1 MIGVFKIIAMRQFN
15 PQGGPQNMKLHTVC
29 AAAVVA
35 LTTAFGTV
43 PLHAETPKDMA
54 VIAWQLD
61 ELITLDPAEAY
72 EFSGAELAANL
83 YDRLVYYDIENTDDI
98 KGGIAESWTVSDD
111 GKTFTFKIR
120 DGLKFHSGNPVTA
133 EDAAWSLQRV
143 VKLNKGPA
151 FILGEF
157 GLTPENVEQKVR
169 ATDPQT
175 LVFETDKTYAPSF
188 VLNNLGS
195 WVSSV
200 LDRTTVMEHEK
211 DGDLGNAWLK
221 TNEAGSGPFKLAAW
235 KPNELV
241 MLDRFEDYW
250 RGAPE
255 MKRVALRHIPESAPQ
270 RLLLEKGDAD
280 IARNLSPDDITALA
294 GNEDIRLRK
303 IPQGAIYYLGL
314 NQKNETL
321 AKPEVREALKWLV
334 DYDSIE
340 KNILQGTKVQ
350 HQSFLPAGFLGAIDD
365 KPYSYDVEKAKALLA
380 EAGVADGFE
389 VTMDVRNTYPT
400 ADVAQAI
407 QAMWA
412 KAGIDLE
419 LIPGDNKQTLTKY
432 RARQHDIYIGRWAPD
447 YLDPHSN
454 AQGFAWNP
462 DNSDDSDYKLLAWRN
477 AWDIPD
483 YTKQTEA
490 ALAESDT
497 AKRRQMYQE
506 MQREHQKD
514 SPFVIMFQDIA
525 VVAERQGVEGFEVG
539 PNFDVVYYRNITKE

>member
-1 MIGVFKIIAMRQFN
+1 
-15 PQGGPQNMKLHTVC
+15 MKLRTVC

-43 PLHAETPKDMA
+43 AVNAATPKDMA
-54 VIAWQLD
+54 VIVWQLD

-83 YDRLVYYDIENTDDI
+83 YDRLVFYNIDNTDDI
-98 KGGIAESWTVSDD
+98 QGGIAESWSVSDD

-120 DGLKFHSGNPVTA
+120 DGMTFHSGNPVTA

-151 FILGEF
+151 FILSEF
-157 GLTPENVEQKVR
+157 GLTADNVDQKVR
-169 ATDPQT
+169 ATDART
-175 LVFETDKTYAPSF
+175 LVFETDKPYAESF
-188 VLNNLGS
+188 VLNCLGS

-200 LDRTTVMEHEK
+200 LDRQTVMQHEK
-211 DGDLGNAWLK
+211 DGDFGNGWLK
-221 TNEAGSGPFKLAAW
+221 TNAAGSGPFKLNTW

-241 MLDRFEDYW
+241 MLDRFDGYW
-250 RGAPE
+250 RGPAK

-280 IARNLSPDDITALA
+280 IARNLGPDDIDQLA
-294 GNEDIRLRK
+294 KNADIGLRK
-303 IPQGAIYYLGL
+303 VPQGAIYYLGL
-314 NQKNETL
+314 NQKNEQL
-321 AKPEVREALKWLV
+321 AKPQVAEALKWLI

-340 KNILQGTKVQ
+340 TNILRGTKVQ
-350 HQSFLPAGFLGAIDD
+350 HQSFLPAGFLGDIED
-365 KPYSYDVEKAKALLA
+365 KPYRYDLDKAKALLA
-380 EAGVADGFE
+380 EAGVGDGFK

-419 LIPGDNKQTLTKY
+419 IIPGDNKQTLTKY

-462 DNSDDSDYKLLAWRN
+462 NNADDSDFKLLAWRN

-483 YTKQTEA
+483 LTRRTDE

-497 AKRRQMYQE
+497 ARRSALYEE
-506 MQREHQKD
+506 MQREHQKA

-525 VVAERQGVEGFEVG
+525 VVAERKGVSGFEVG
-539 PNFDVVYYRNITKE
+539 PNFDVVYYRNISKE

>member
-1 MIGVFKIIAMRQFN
+1 MMLR
-15 PQGGPQNMKLHTVC
+15 TVC

-35 LTTAFGTV
+35 LSTAFGSV
-43 PLHAETPKDMA
+43 SLQAATPKDMA

-151 FILGEF
+151 FILTEF
-157 GLTPENVEQKVR
+157 GLTAENVEQKVR

-175 LVFETDKTYAPSF
+175 LVFEADKAYAPSF

-200 LDRTTVMEHEK
+200 LDKKTVMQHEK

-221 TNEAGSGPFKLAAW
+221 TNEAGSGPFTLNAW

-250 RGAPE
+250 RGAPA

-280 IARNLSPDDITALA
+280 IARNLSPDDIAALSKRDDV
-294 GNEDIRLRK
+294 GIRNV
-303 IPQGAIYYLGL
+303 PQGAIYYLGL

-365 KPYSYDVEKAKALLA
+365 QPYSYDLEKAKALL
-380 EAGVADGFE
+380 EKAGVGGGFE

-419 LIPGDNKQTLTKY
+419 IIPGDNKQTLTKY

-462 DNSDDSDYKLLAWRN
+462 NNADDSDFKLLAWRN
-477 AWDIPD
+477 AWDIPEM
-483 YTKQTEA
+483 TRQTEA
-490 ALAESDT
+490 ALAEKDT
-497 AKRRQMYQE
+497 GKRRQMYQE
-506 MQREHQKD
+506 MQREHQKV

-525 VVAERQGVEGFEVG
+525 VIAERKGVTGFEVG

>member
-1 MIGVFKIIAMRQFN
+1 
-15 PQGGPQNMKLHTVC
+15 MKLRTAC
-29 AAAVVA
+29 AGAVIA
-35 LTTAFGTV
+35 LMTAFG
-43 PLHAETPKDMA
+43 AMSADAKTPDDMA

-72 EFSGAELAANL
+72 EFSGAELAANM

-98 KGGIAESWTVSDD
+98 KGGIAESWEVSED

-120 DGLKFHSGNPVTA
+120 EGVTFHSGNPVTA

-157 GLTPENVEQKVR
+157 GLTADNVEQKVR
-169 ATDPQT
+169 AVDDRT
-175 LVFETDKTYAPSF
+175 LVFETDKAYAPSF
-188 VLNNLGS
+188 VLNCLGS

-200 LDRTTVMEHEK
+200 LDKKTVLQHEK
-211 DGDLGNAWLK
+211 DGDLGNGWLK
-221 TNEAGSGPFKLAAW
+221 TNEAGSGAFELAAW

-241 MLDRFEDYW
+241 MLERFDDYY

-280 IARNLSPDDITALA
+280 IARNLSPDDLEALA
-294 GNEDIRLRK
+294 DNEDISIRK

-314 NQKNETL
+314 NQKNEIL
-321 AKPEVREALKWLV
+321 AKPEVREALKWLI
-334 DYDSIE
+334 DYDGIE
-340 KNILQGTKVQ
+340 RNILQGTKVQ

-365 KPYSYDVEKAKALLA
+365 KPYTLDIEKGKALLA
-380 EAGVADGFE
+380 EAGLSDGFD

-400 ADVAQAI
+400 AEVAQAI
-407 QAMWA
+407 QATWA

-419 LIPGDNKQTLTKY
+419 IIPGDNKQTLTKY

-454 AQGFAWNP
+454 ASGFAWNP
-462 DNSDDSDYKLLAWRN
+462 DNSDDSPYKLLAWRN
-477 AWDIPD
+477 AWDIPEM
-483 YTKQTEA
+483 TAMTEA

-497 AKRRQMYQE
+497 DKRRQMYQE
-506 MQREHQKD
+506 MQREHQKT

-525 VVAERQGVEGFEVG
+525 VIAERNNVKGFEVG
-539 PNFDVVYYRNITKE
+539 PNFDVVYYRNITKSDQ